1 MENPLRRSLGSR
13 SPVWQLRQTYQSC
26 HHQKLNQDWKQWPN
40 WTFSD
45 LLVKVPERK
54 MVLRWWLGKLGPPNA
69 WCCTFRVT
77 TITVA
82 LWLRFQSGSNS
93 GPRCQNCDSG
103 KTIFD
108 NGFQD
113 LCHASTNSSPSAGCT
128 GGSTGRTWSS
138 TGHTGGWQGA
148 AGAVTGESLLLP
160 GSTVIRNFL
169 NFCLGERILW

>member
-26 HHQKLNQDWKQWPN
+26 HHQKLTKTEN
-40 WTFSD
+40 SD
-45 LLVKVPERK
+45 PTERLVICCQRGSWCT
-54 MVLRWWLGKLGPPNA
+54 LRWWLGKLGPPNA

-82 LWLRFQSGSNS
+82 LWQRFQSNS
-93 GPRCQNCDSG
+93 GPRCQNCDNG
-103 KTIFD
+103 KKTISD
-108 NGFQD
+108 NGCQD
-113 LCHASTNSSPSAGCT
+113 MCHASTNSSSSTGCT
-128 GGSTGRTWSS
+128 RGSTGWTWSS
-138 TGHTGGWQGA
+138 TGQTGGWQGA

-169 NFCLGERILW
+169 NFCLGERILL